1 LDVNVNIFSFI
12 FFKSQSFSDQ
22 EIVSLLS
29 CEFHM
34 RRALFHVYVWTIWNA
49 NCESA
54 DTNSSSVPMQTKDDL
69 QKGTQFFFPAFSL
82 DVRPHNRTLL
92 SRSNSITTEQLSTC
106 VFYIAAFG
114 KI

>member
-1 LDVNVNIFSFI
+1 
-12 FFKSQSFSDQ
+12 
-22 EIVSLLS
+22 
-29 CEFHM
+29 
-34 RRALFHVYVWTIWNA
+34 
-49 NCESA
+49 
-54 DTNSSSVPMQTKDDL
+54 MQTKDDL
-69 QKGTQFFFPAFSL
+69 QKGKQFFFPVFSL